1 MRSKLWIVTNE
12 LNIETRTQEVDF
24 VLCICLKHVIG
35 PFKIHHVNIYFTKR
49 PFWSH
54 TFHIFNNQHKYKYSA
69 YPQANS
75 DTLDETCLK
84 NGTFVASLHV
94 QIIYCLL
101 VWTRYLKTCFQCIY
115 IVSQMNWTR
124 HVCLWIMFYVA
135 TLHYCQKLKHYLI
148 IHAIV
153 SQFKWIMDWRCSGS

>member
-1 MRSKLWIVTNE
+1 MSTFILRNDLSEAILFMYSTIDINIVSILHAHRQIVTH
-12 LNIETRTQEVDF
+12 QM
-24 VLCICLKHVIG
+24 
-35 PFKIHHVNIYFTKR
+35 KR
-49 PFWSH
+49 AR
-54 TFHIFNNQHKYKYSA
+54 N
-69 YPQANS
+69 
-75 DTLDETCLK
+75 

-115 IVSQMNWTR
+115 IVSQMNWTK
-124 HVCLWIMFYVA
+124 HVCLWIMFYVT

-153 SQFKWIMDWRCSGS
+153 SQFKWIMDWRCSGLAVLGKLTIMLNW

>member
-1 MRSKLWIVTNE
+1 MLIFTIILQWFSNDTAFNRKTPTHSTKVTRKTKPSTKFALRSKLWIVTNE

-54 TFHIFNNQHKYKYSA
+54 TFHVFNNRHKYKYSA
-69 YPQANS
+69 CPQANS
-75 DTLDETCLK
+75 DTLDD

-115 IVSQMNWTR
+115 R
-124 HVCLWIMFYVA
+124 WIERSTFGNE
-135 TLHYCQKLKHYLI
+135 L
-148 IHAIV
+148 
-153 SQFKWIMDWRCSGS
+153 CST